1 MKSIFGKLFLLGLCL
16 AVISPAVAA
25 SKDAAIDASVLNNVS
40 TINPFTLNTVK
51 TQSTSSVTVLMGSM
65 TTMAKAGPR
74 SYTMADGTTVTLR
87 PKQII
92 LPYKPIFRSPWCV
105 NNNVD

>member
-1 MKSIFGKLFLLGLCL
+1 MKSIFGKLFLLAVCL
-16 AVISPAVAA
+16 AVVSPAMAA
-25 SKDAAIDASVLNNVS
+25 PADATIDASVLNNVS
-40 TINPFTLNTVK
+40 TINPFTLSTVK
-51 TQSTSSVTVLMGSM
+51 TQSAGSVTVLMGSM

-74 SYTMADGTTVTLR
+74 SYSLADGTTVTLR

-92 LPYKPIFRSPWCV
+92 LPYKPIFRTPWCL